1 MLSIAIPCYEYR
13 GKGAEILEYSFEQ
26 MERQTYKNFDVV
38 ITDHSVDD
46 QIINLCTGW
55 SNRLDIKYFRNENS
69 RGNAAVN
76 TNYSIRNSTGDLIK
90 LLCQDDYLFD
100 ELSLEK
106 TVKAFDA
113 NANWLASAYVHTYN
127 KTKYFKCH
135 LPTMNPRIYVVNTI
149 GTPSCVTLRN
159 VKDMPLMDSNLS
171 YYYDCDFYKRF
182 ADQYGLPKI
191 ISDIT
196 VVNVLW
202 ENSITSSID
211 KELIDREER
220 YIFNKYGL
228 K

>member
-13 GKGAEILEYSFEQ
+13 GKGAEILEYSFEK
-26 MERQTYKNFDVV
+26 MRRQTYKNFDVV
-38 ITDHSVDD
+38 IADHSVDD
-46 QIINLCTGW
+46 QIENLCCVW
-55 SNRLDIKYFRNENS
+55 SNKLDIKYFRNENG

-76 TNYSIRNSTGDLIK
+76 TNFSIRNCKGDLIK

-100 ELSLEK
+100 RFSLEK
-106 TVKAFDA
+106 TVRAFDDDT
-113 NANWLASAYVHTYN
+113 NWLASAYMHTFD
-127 KTKYFKCH
+127 KIKYFRRH

-159 VKDMPLMDSNLS
+159 VNDMPLMDSNLS

-182 ADQYGLPKI
+182 ADQYGMPKI

-202 ENSITSSID
+202 ENSISASVNND
-211 KELIDREER
+211 LINREMQ
-220 YIFNKYGL
+220 YILKKYGV